1 MDAQWKTRLFKIV
14 FWVVTEVTL
23 NALNLDTIANFGE
36 FVLGHDVAIANEH
49 QPAITTLADKN
60 RSFVSCVGFPSL
72 KS

>member
-1 MDAQWKTRLFKIV
+1 MDAQWRNRLFKII

-23 NALNLDTIANFGE
+23 NALNLDTLANFGE
-36 FVLGHDVAIANEH
+36 FVLGHDVAIAHEP
-49 QPAITTLADKN
+49 QSAITTLTDQN

>member
-1 MDAQWKTRLFKIV
+1 MNAQWKSRFFKIA

-23 NALNLDTIANFGE
+23 NVLNLDTIANFGE
-36 FVLGHDVAIANEH
+36 FVLGQDTTIAHDS